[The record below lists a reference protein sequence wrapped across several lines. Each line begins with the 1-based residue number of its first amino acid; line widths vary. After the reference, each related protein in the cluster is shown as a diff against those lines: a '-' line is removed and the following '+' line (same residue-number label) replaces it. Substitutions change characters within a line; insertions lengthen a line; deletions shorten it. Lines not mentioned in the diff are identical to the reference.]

1 MGSPM
6 RFKWGK
12 STVSPVLFGGLR
24 SISFSGSWLWI
35 CLLKFLKNETIWFT
49 LAFVLPM
56 ISFAFQGSILNI
68 VAISMERALGVV
80 NPLGSQADPRSLKFY
95 LLPVLVLAI
104 GFNIPTAMEHSL
116 KIVQVPTY
124 KDHSDWKSLKN
135 SRIAI
140 LRNARKIVHVLVNVS
155 CWMGVFWQ
163 KNKKKFEY
171 FLNFILF
178 EWFSN
183 TVISL

>member
-68 VAISMERALGVV
+68 VAIPMERALGVV

-116 KIVQVPTY
+116 KIVEVPTY
-124 KDHSDWKSLKN
+124 KDHSDWKSPKN

-163 KNKKKFEY
+163 KTKQKKRLDTF
-171 FLNFILF
+171 
-178 EWFSN
+178 
-183 TVISL
+183 

>member
-1 MGSPM
+1 M
-6 RFKWGK
+6 RKIH
-12 STVSPVLFGGLR
+12 SPVLLGGLR

-49 LAFVLPM
+49 LAFVLPL

-116 KIVQVPTY
+116 KIVKVPTY
-124 KDHSDWKSLKN
+124 T
-135 SRIAI
+135 
-140 LRNARKIVHVLVNVS
+140 
-155 CWMGVFWQ
+155 VF
-163 KNKKKFEY
+163 
-171 FLNFILF
+171 FLISPKRSHCNFRMKM
-178 EWFSN
+178 EP
-183 TVISL
+183 